1 MKIKEVMS
9 KDIKKISPEVT
20 VKEAMQEFF
29 NMKRTGFL
37 VIDKE
42 NKLVG
47 VVTEKDIL
55 KSILPS
61 YLKSVG
67 RFIYEE
73 NPKGI
78 KNKIEE
84 LFKSKVK
91 DIMFK
96 DVVSV
101 KEDSTLCEAAHIMV
115 TQGIRQLPVI
125 DKQDNVVGVIGRSEV
140 LKKLIELETSA

>member
-1 MKIKEVMS
+1 MKVKDVMS
-9 KDIKKISPEVT
+9 KDIKKISPEAT
-20 VKEAMQEFF
+20 VKETLQELF

-37 VIDKE
+37 VIDEE

-55 KSILPS
+55 KNILPS
-61 YLKSVG
+61 YLKNVG

-78 KNKIEE
+78 KNKIVE
-84 LFKSKVK
+84 LFKLKVK

-101 KEDSTLCEAAHIMV
+101 NEDTTLCEVAHVMV
-115 TQGIRQLPVI
+115 AQNIRQMPVV
-125 DKQDNVVGVIGRSEV
+125 DKQGKVVGVIGRHEV
-140 LKKLIELETSA
+140 VKKLIESEISI

>member
-1 MKIKEVMS
+1 MKIREAMS
-9 KDIKKISPEVT
+9 KDIKKISPEAT
-20 VKEAMQEFF
+20 VKETMQEFF
-29 NMKRTGFL
+29 NIKRTGFL

-55 KSILPS
+55 RSILPS

-84 LFKSKVK
+84 LFKLKVK

-101 KEDSTLCEAAHIMV
+101 KDDATLCEAAHIMV
-115 TQGIRQLPVI
+115 TQGIRQLPVVNERGI
-125 DKQDNVVGVIGRSEV
+125 VVGVIGRNEV
-140 LKKLIELETSA
+140 LKKLIELDAGI